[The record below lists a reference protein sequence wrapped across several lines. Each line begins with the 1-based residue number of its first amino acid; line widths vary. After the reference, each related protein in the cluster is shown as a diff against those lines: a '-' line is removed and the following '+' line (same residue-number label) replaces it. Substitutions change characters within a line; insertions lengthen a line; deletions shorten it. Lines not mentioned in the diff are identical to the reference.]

1 MKVIVIIFLSVSFS
15 VFSQEKIENKV
26 EMCSLLRTLR
36 ANDMKYR
43 QLPILKSK
51 GFGHT
56 SNFTK
61 HEKDS
66 VWRLQRKLDVKNT
79 KTLLQLTRK
88 YGWLSDERVDC
99 SELDIW
105 LIFRHSDKPYFAEI
119 LEVIEKEHSAKRL
132 NTFQFNL
139 IKHQIN
145 GRPR

>member
-1 MKVIVIIFLSVSFS
+1 MIVLIALVLCIPII
-15 VFSQEKIENKV
+15 VFSQSKIENKTDL
-26 EMCSLLRTLR
+26 CKLLRELR
-36 ANDMKYR
+36 ADDMKYR

-51 GFGHT
+51 DFGHIN
-56 SNFTK
+56 NFPK

-66 VWRLQRKLDVKNT
+66 VWKLQRKLDIKNT
-79 KTLLQLTRK
+79 KTLLALTRK

-99 SELDIW
+99 KELDIW

-119 LEVIEKEHSAKRL
+119 LEVIEKEHNAKRL
-132 NTFQFNL
+132 NSFQYNL